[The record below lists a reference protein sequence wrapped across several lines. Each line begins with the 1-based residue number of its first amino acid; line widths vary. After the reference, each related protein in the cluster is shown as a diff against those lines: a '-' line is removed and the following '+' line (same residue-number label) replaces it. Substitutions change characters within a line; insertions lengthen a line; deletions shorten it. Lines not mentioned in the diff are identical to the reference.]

1 MYSKRVHSITHLV
14 CVGWSTQSQS
24 IITGL
29 LCVAG
34 ARTRTLFNTAGV
46 LLSLSLSQVERILP
60 LFIMMRFLVPRICC
74 SSVHHESYNCTKLV
88 GTCFQ
93 VVEEVVIVVHAFKG
107 HAFWH
112 DCYGWMFVCL
122 LKHEISVSK

>member
-29 LCVAG
+29 VCVAG
-34 ARTRTLFNTAGV
+34 ARTRTLFNTAAV
-46 LLSLSLSQVERILP
+46 LLSLSGREDLTLI
-60 LFIMMRFLVPRICC
+60 IMMRFLVPHICC
-74 SSVHHESYNCTKLV
+74 SSVHESYNCTKLV

-93 VVEEVVIVVHAFKG
+93 VVVVVVVVVADAFKG

-112 DCYGWMFVCL
+112 DCYGWVFVCL
-122 LKHEISVSK
+122 SMK